1 MKKSELIAALSSIP
15 DDLDV
20 CMFIGW
26 DGNSEV
32 YIDVESISI
41 ESLADCGGDYRQDF
55 SDSSTNRI
63 TLS

>member
-1 MKKSELIAALSSIP
+1 MKKSELIAALNSIP
-15 DDLDV
+15 DDVDV
-20 CMFIGW
+20 CTFIGW

-32 YIDVESISI
+32 YIDVESVSI
-41 ESLADCGGDYRQDF
+41 ESLAGCGGDYRQDF